1 MDQPVSDV
9 ERDLSQ
15 TLVSTALVTAQ
26 VAEAAVRMRQHAVE
40 QQAAAHTRAAAAA
53 RAQRRAD
60 HAADRVRWSRAFDP
74 DWLRQ
79 APLDDLMRAW
89 AAGARWDTDPAA
101 DAAARR
107 VETRLAD
114 AAPNAMRDYQRR
126 RATGA
131 GRVEAMRAV
140 GRDWDAEVTARA
152 DPQGQQRR
160 TPADAP
166 PPPAAAGTPRG
177 PNPGAGSQ
185 QRRTPPAKAGTT
197 GGTRAAATGVVID
210 RAGVAVPVF
219 PRRQGVRGRSQPVI
233 RVPRRASPLTRP
245 AKTHVATVGR
255 SRGLSR

>member
-1 MDQPVSDV
+1 M
-9 ERDLSQ
+9 
-15 TLVSTALVTAQ
+15 
-26 VAEAAVRMRQHAVE
+26 
-40 QQAAAHTRAAAAA
+40 
-53 RAQRRAD
+53 
-60 HAADRVRWSRAFDP
+60 RWSRAFDP

-140 GRDWDAEVTARA
+140 GRGWDAEVTARA
-152 DPQGQQRR
+152 DPQDQQRR

-177 PNPGAGSQ
+177 STPGAGSQ

-210 RAGVAVPVF
+210 RDGVAVPVF
-219 PRRQGVRGRSQPVI
+219 PCRQGVRGRGQPVI
-233 RVPRRASPLTRP
+233 GVPGASPLP
-245 AKTHVATVGR
+245 AGNHVATVGR